1 MGCKDRFID
10 IYLSSSNLILRTY
23 RLNSRAISNKQV
35 KGFID
40 KLSYKEFEEFYGGV
54 PFSYVS
60 ARN

>member
-1 MGCKDRFID
+1 MG
-10 IYLSSSNLILRTY
+10 TY
-23 RLNSRAISNKQV
+23 RLNSRAITDNKV

-40 KLSYKEFEEFYGGV
+40 KSSYKEFEEFCGGV